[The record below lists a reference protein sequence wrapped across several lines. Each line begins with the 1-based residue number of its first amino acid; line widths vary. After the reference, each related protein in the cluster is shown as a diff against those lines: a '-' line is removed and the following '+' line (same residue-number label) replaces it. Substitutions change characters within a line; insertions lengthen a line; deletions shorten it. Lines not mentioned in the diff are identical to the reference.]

1 MPGSGLLA
9 VAPRRATLG
18 QPSHCRLRQPRPR
31 REAPGGRLESGWGN
45 KNVFLRNSSSVNGS
59 GYGYGYGYGIN
70 IKTPSTGNIVY
81 SSDTATRAAKGLTNV
96 TTTR

>member
-31 REAPGGRLESGWGN
+31 REAPGGRLEAGWGN

-59 GYGYGYGYGIN
+59 GYGIN

-81 SSDTATRAAKGLTNV
+81 SSNTATRAAKGLTNV